1 MRETVSRPVT
11 GKIILVV
18 AAMFFAGTPAGA
30 QEGFDCAK
38 TCEDGTREAL
48 EKCRANHPADS
59 GDCPS
64 DDGHIADNCR
74 KTCAELGDKSPDELI
89 KMLPPDYKDVL
100 EGK

>member
-1 MRETVSRPVT
+1 MLKT
-11 GKIILVV
+11 IILS
-18 AAMFFAGTPAGA
+18 ASFSLMCLEPARA

-38 TCEDGTREAL
+38 TCEDGARQAL

-59 GDCPS
+59 GYCPS
-64 DDGHIADNCR
+64 DDGHIADDCR
-74 KTCAELGDKSPDELI
+74 KTCVELGDKSPDELM